1 MIYQN
6 GDIGI
11 FDTKSGNT
19 SVQESQDT
27 RDKLNALA
35 EFVENLNRVS
45 QKHYIAGIMEPH
57 AGTWNLI
64 EKVSVDL

>member
-1 MIYQN
+1 M
-6 GDIGI
+6 
-11 FDTKSGNT
+11 
-19 SVQESQDT
+19 
-27 RDKLNALA
+27 NALA